1 MSGIRLIVGLGNPD
15 AQYEGTRHNAGAFF
29 VRQLASRF
37 NISLSQDKNAV
48 GEIGRGLVAGRDLR
62 LLIPSTYM
70 NHSGR
75 SVAGT
80 AHYYRIDPSDMLI
93 AHDELDIEPGES
105 RFKRDGGHGGHNG
118 LRDIIPALGG
128 QRDFWRLRIGIGH
141 PGSAAKVAAW
151 VLSKASVDSR
161 LAIEASIESAMDA
174 LPLLLAGDDI
184 KAMTALHSAHHG
196 RAPLIK
202 D

>member
-29 VRQLASRF
+29 VRQLANRF

-80 AHYYRIDPSDMLI
+80 ARYYRIDPSDMLV
-93 AHDELDIEPGES
+93 AHDELDIEPGEA
-105 RFKRDGGHGGHNG
+105 RFKRAPST
-118 LRDIIPALGG
+118 RT
-128 QRDFWRLRIGIGH
+128 RLQ
-141 PGSAAKVAAW
+141 
-151 VLSKASVDSR
+151 KASEGERS
-161 LAIEASIESAMDA
+161 LLGASPTHMRWRRGMISTRMLIFD
-174 LPLLLAGDDI
+174 PLLN
-184 KAMTALHSAHHG
+184 G
-196 RAPLIK
+196 RGEYK
-202 D
+202 FK

>member
-1 MSGIRLIVGLGNPD
+1 
-15 AQYEGTRHNAGAFF
+15 
-29 VRQLASRF
+29 
-37 NISLSQDKNAV
+37 
-48 GEIGRGLVAGRDLR
+48 
-62 LLIPSTYM
+62 M

-80 AHYYRIDPSDMLI
+80 AHYYRIDPSAMLI
-93 AHDELDIEPGES
+93 AHDELDIDPGEA

-141 PGSAAKVAAW
+141 PGSAAKVASW
-151 VLSKASVDSR
+151 VLSKASVDNR
-161 LAIEASIESAMDA
+161 LAIEASVGSAMDA
-174 LPLLLAGDDI
+174 LPLLLEGDDI
-184 KAMTALHSAHHG
+184 KAMTALHSEHHG
-196 RAPLIK
+196 RAPLIE

>member
-29 VRQLASRF
+29 VRQLAKPVQHP
-37 NISLSQDKNAV
+37 LSQDKNAV
-48 GEIGRGLVAGRDLR
+48 GEIGRGLVAGHDLR

-93 AHDELDIEPGES
+93 AHDELDIEPGEA

-118 LRDIIPALGG
+118 LRTSFPLWEANVTSGGSALASV
-128 QRDFWRLRIGIGH
+128 I
-141 PGSAAKVAAW
+141 PGSAAKQVSSW
-151 VLSKASVDSR
+151 VLSKASAADSR
-161 LAIEASIESAMDA
+161 LAIEASTEVCYRCAA
-174 LPLLLAGDDI
+174 
-184 KAMTALHSAHHG
+184 TA
-196 RAPLIK
+196 P
-202 D
+202 